1 MTCTPRPAL
10 ASSKKGRLPS
20 DRGVVTSVP
29 RPGHRPGTL
38 GALAR
43 AHGPANRQCVSARRA
58 RREGVTKEGA
68 SQETRGVVAT
78 AFTWL
83 EDVVYVALG
92 ILLAL
97 AAIGLLV
104 HGGISLVR
112 ALPRL
117 DVQAVVALL
126 DQILLAL
133 MIVELLYTVKVSFRE
148 HAVIA
153 EPFLLVALIAAV
165 RRILVITAEFSAQ
178 TRPDDRVFRQVMAEL
193 ALLTVLVVALVA
205 SVVIL
210 RRRPTSAEA

>member
-1 MTCTPRPAL
+1 M
-10 ASSKKGRLPS
+10 K
-20 DRGVVTSVP
+20 
-29 RPGHRPGTL
+29 
-38 GALAR
+38 
-43 AHGPANRQCVSARRA
+43 
-58 RREGVTKEGA
+58 KEGA
-68 SQETRGVVAT
+68 SQETRGVIST

-97 AAIGLLV
+97 SAIGLLV
-104 HGGISLVR
+104 HGGIDLVR

-117 DVQAVVALL
+117 DVRAVVALL

-148 HAVIA
+148 HTLVA

-178 TRPDDRVFRQVMAEL
+178 TRPDDRLFRQVLAEL
-193 ALLTVLVVALVA
+193 GLLTVLVLALVA

>member
-1 MTCTPRPAL
+1 MA
-10 ASSKKGRLPS
+10 
-20 DRGVVTSVP
+20 
-29 RPGHRPGTL
+29 
-38 GALAR
+38 
-43 AHGPANRQCVSARRA
+43 
-58 RREGVTKEGA
+58 KEGA
-68 SQETRGVVAT
+68 SRETRGVVAT

-97 AAIGLLV
+97 AAAGLLV
-104 HGGISLVR
+104 HGGIALVR

-148 HAVIA
+148 HAVMA

-178 TRPDDRVFRQVMAEL
+178 TRPEERLFRQVMAEL

>member
-1 MTCTPRPAL
+1 MA
-10 ASSKKGRLPS
+10 
-20 DRGVVTSVP
+20 
-29 RPGHRPGTL
+29 
-38 GALAR
+38 
-43 AHGPANRQCVSARRA
+43 
-58 RREGVTKEGA
+58 KEGA

-83 EDVVYVALG
+83 EDVVYVGLG
-92 ILLAL
+92 VLLAL
-97 AAIGLLV
+97 AAAGLLV
-104 HGGISLVR
+104 HGGIGLVR

-178 TRPDDRVFRQVMAEL
+178 TRPDDRLFRQVMAEL
-193 ALLTVLVVALVA
+193 GLLTVLVVALVA

>member
-1 MTCTPRPAL
+1 M
-10 ASSKKGRLPS
+10 
-20 DRGVVTSVP
+20 
-29 RPGHRPGTL
+29 
-38 GALAR
+38 
-43 AHGPANRQCVSARRA
+43 
-58 RREGVTKEGA
+58 TKEGA
-68 SQETRGVVAT
+68 SRETRGVVAT

-97 AAIGLLV
+97 AAAGLLV
-104 HGGISLVR
+104 HGAIGLVR

-148 HAVIA
+148 HAVMA

-178 TRPDDRVFRQVMAEL
+178 TRPEERLFRQVMAEL